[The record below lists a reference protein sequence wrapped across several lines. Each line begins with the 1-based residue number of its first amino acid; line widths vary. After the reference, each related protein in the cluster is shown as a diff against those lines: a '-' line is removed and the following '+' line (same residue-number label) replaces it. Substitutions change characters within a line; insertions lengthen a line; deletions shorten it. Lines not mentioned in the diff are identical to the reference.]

1 VITVE
6 CPHCERTV
14 VGSDSIAGQYR
25 ECPNCGELFVA
36 LPGAQDSAADSSEG
50 LSSVDGEIQLPAP
63 SRRRSSRIVATDN
76 DPPYPER
83 PDVEFDHVEDGTRTE
98 LDSVMDLADSLP
110 DIKLE
115 FDDAEPEEGEL
126 LSPWKQVLQS
136 KESRSYV
143 ISTAVHAIILLVLAA
158 WILPELPATNLSE
171 IITVLPSV
179 VEDNGIESVD
189 FDAETDEDKDD
200 PALDPVEANA
210 VPLTIQPNVFDAS
223 EAGGLQSITATQDAP
238 RKSDTA
244 ADSNTGPGSSEPAAE
259 PREAKVSQAKSVEG
273 ATDAIIESIKAKLL
287 ERDMAV
293 IWLMDRSVSMQRQRN
308 MLADRLEGYLQ
319 EVHETRTD
327 ESHTLMHIV
336 VAFGA
341 RPEKLTVTTVPGK
354 ALAAIRKDYGLDA
367 TGLENVFSAIEWSE
381 EQFVQKNGKNRS
393 KNLMCVVCTDESGD
407 DYLRLERT
415 IQICRNSRLEV
426 SVIGPSA
433 VLGQMQGYHAFQA
446 EDDRVYYLPVVRGPD
461 TALRQRLRLPYWFR
475 NVPANWD
482 ESKRGPWYGK
492 SPAWQGG
499 SNLDAMLSGFG
510 PYALTRLT
518 MATGGNYIVY
528 DRPSDSSP
536 FRIDTLRPYLPDY
549 RSADLIQ
556 ADLRERPLR
565 VAVLKAVEAAHKLNL
580 QPPRLDYGVRFGG
593 PFYYTAQ
600 EFQARLGSE
609 LASEKRKAEVA
620 VRDIDELIRVFE
632 NRVVVGL
639 YEQETSPR
647 WQAWHDLTYGR
658 LIAARTRYRAFV
670 DFAPRLRPGTLKS
683 STNGLT
689 IHAARPSRVERT
701 TRGEDAKRILKRCI
715 DAHPNTPWFHLAQRE
730 LAHDFGF
737 AVQERA
743 VIRVPRNRGR
753 PTRQVSL
760 PRL

>member
-1 VITVE
+1 MITVE
-6 CPHCERTV
+6 CPHGERTV

-36 LPGAQDSAADSSEG
+36 LSGAETDSSEG
-50 LSSVDGEIQLPAP
+50 LSSVDGKIQLPVP
-63 SRRRSSRIVATDN
+63 GRSQSTGNAVGDN
-76 DPPYPER
+76 DPPSPQ
-83 PDVEFDHVEDGTRTE
+83 PDVEPDHIEEATE
-98 LDSVMDLADSLP
+98 FASLIDFADSLP
-110 DIKLE
+110 EIQLDI
-115 FDDAEPEEGEL
+115 DDVHPENVES
-126 LSPWKQVLQS
+126 LSAWKQVLQS
-136 KESRSYV
+136 KESCSYL
-143 ISTAVHAIILLVLAA
+143 ISTAVHAVILLILAA
-158 WILPELPATNLSE
+158 WILPQLPNTNLSE

-179 VEDNGIESVD
+179 HEDNSIESVD
-189 FDAETDEDKDD
+189 FDAETDEDRDE
-200 PALDPVEANA
+200 PAVDPVAADA
-210 VPLTIQPNVFDAS
+210 VALAMEPNVFAAS
-223 EAGGLQSITATQDAP
+223 EAGDLQSITAKQDAP
-238 RKSDTA
+238 NRPDNTA
-244 ADSNTGPGSSEPAAE
+244 IAGPVAE
-259 PREAKVSQAKSVEG
+259 PREAKVSQAKSVQG

-287 ERDMAV
+287 ERDTAV

-308 MLADRLEGYLQ
+308 TLADRLEEYLQ

-327 ESHTLMHIV
+327 ESHTLTHIV

-341 RPEKLTVTTVPGK
+341 RPEKLTVTTVPRK

-381 EQFVQKNGKNRS
+381 EQFVQKNARNRS

-446 EDDRVYYLPVVRGPD
+446 EDNRVYYLPVARGPD

-482 ESKRGPWYGK
+482 ESKRGPWYGN

-518 MATGGNYIVY
+518 MATGGNYILY
-528 DRPSDSSP
+528 DRPGDGSP

-565 VAVLKAVEAAHKLNL
+565 DAILKAVEAAQKLNL
-580 QPPRLDYGVRFGG
+580 QSPRIDYGVRFGG

-600 EFQARLGSE
+600 EFQSRLGSE
-609 LASEKRKAEVA
+609 LTAEKRKAEAA
-620 VRDIDELIRVFE
+620 VRDIDELIRIFE
-632 NRVVVGL
+632 NRVVDGL
-639 YEQETSPR
+639 FEKETSPR
-647 WQAWHDLTYGR
+647 WQAWHELTYGR
-658 LIAARTRYRAFV
+658 LIAARIRYQAFA
-670 DFAPRLRPGTLKS
+670 DFAR
-683 STNGLT
+683 
-689 IHAARPSRVERT
+689 
-701 TRGEDAKRILKRCI
+701 
-715 DAHPNTPWFHLAQRE
+715 Q
-730 LAHDFGF
+730 
-737 AVQERA
+737 QERPEA
-743 VIRVPRNRGR
+743 ALLRRGGHGI
-753 PTRQVSL
+753 L
-760 PRL
+760 IL

>member
-1 VITVE
+1 VITVQ
-6 CPHCERTV
+6 CPHCERKV
-14 VGSDSIAGQYR
+14 VGSDSFAGQYR

-36 LPGAQDSAADSSEG
+36 LPVAQDSEADSSED
-50 LSSVDGEIQLPAP
+50 LSSVDGDLQLPVL
-63 SRRRSSRIVATDN
+63 SRSRATREAVANDDPLSSM
-76 DPPYPER
+76 P
-83 PDVEFDHVEDGTRTE
+83 PDVELDHIEEGAPTE
-98 LDSVMDLADSLP
+98 LASVVDVAVSLP
-110 DIKLE
+110 DIQLDA
-115 FDDAEPEEGEL
+115 DDTESDEVESR
-126 LSPWKQVLQS
+126 SPWRLVLQS
-136 KESRSYV
+136 KQSRSYL
-143 ISTAVHAIILLVLAA
+143 ISTVVHAVILLILAV
-158 WILPELPATNLSE
+158 WILPQLPETNLSK

-179 VEDNGIESVD
+179 LEDNSIESVD
-189 FDAETDEDKDD
+189 FDTEAHEDKDE
-200 PALDPVEANA
+200 PALDPVAADA
-210 VPLTIQPNVFDAS
+210 VALATEPNVFATS
-223 EAGGLQSITATQDAP
+223 EAGDLQSITAKQDTP
-238 RKSDTA
+238 GDTDKT
-244 ADSNTGPGSSEPAAE
+244 ADSNSGPGGAE
-259 PREAKVSQAKSVEG
+259 PSESKVSQAKSVEG

-287 ERDMAV
+287 ERDTAV

-308 MLADRLEGYLQ
+308 MLADRLEGYLRK
-319 EVHETRTD
+319 VHETRTD

-341 RPEKLTVTTVPGK
+341 RPEKLAVTTVPGK

-433 VLGQMQGYHAFQA
+433 VLGQMQGYHAFHA
-446 EDDRVYYLPVVRGPD
+446 EDNRVYYLPVVRGPD

-518 MATGGNYIVY
+518 MATGGNYILY

-536 FRIDTLRPYLPDY
+536 FRIDDLRPYLPDY

-565 VAVLKAVEAAHKLNL
+565 VAILKAVEAADKLNL
-580 QPPRLDYGVRFGG
+580 QPPRIDYGVRFGG

-632 NRVVVGL
+632 NRAVDGL

-647 WQAWHDLTYGR
+647 WQQFPVTA
-658 LIAARTRYRAFV
+658 
-670 DFAPRLRPGTLKS
+670 
-683 STNGLT
+683 N
-689 IHAARPSRVERT
+689 
-701 TRGEDAKRILKRCI
+701 
-715 DAHPNTPWFHLAQRE
+715 
-730 LAHDFGF
+730 
-737 AVQERA
+737 
-743 VIRVPRNRGR
+743 
-753 PTRQVSL
+753 SL
-760 PRL
+760 YL